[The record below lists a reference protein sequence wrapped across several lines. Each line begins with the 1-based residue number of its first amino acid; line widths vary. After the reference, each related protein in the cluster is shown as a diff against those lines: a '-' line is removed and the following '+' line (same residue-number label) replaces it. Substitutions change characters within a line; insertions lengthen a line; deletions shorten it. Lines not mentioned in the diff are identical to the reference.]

1 MALSKK
7 TGLIAL
13 YLLSSLGA
21 FAPAL
26 AADDEPQKRTI
37 SLSGTG
43 TVKLAPDI
51 VSISTGVESDAAIAK
66 DALAKNTASMTR
78 VIEELKQS
86 GIEPKD
92 IQTTNFS
99 VEPRYDDRDDGKPA
113 KLVGYH
119 VTNSVFIT
127 LRDISKLGE
136 VLDKIVGFGANSIG
150 GIAFGVADREG
161 VENEARKLAMADAIA
176 KAKLYA
182 DAASAELGP
191 VVTISE
197 QGGYQPYFEK
207 RAAAPMASAAPVPIE
222 AGTESVSM
230 QVSVTWEL
238 K

>member
-1 MALSKK
+1 MASIQK
-7 TGLIAL
+7 TGLFAL
-13 YLLSSLGA
+13 YLVSSLAA
-21 FAPAL
+21 FTPAL
-26 AADDEPQKRTI
+26 ASDEEPQKRTI
-37 SLSGTG
+37 SLNGTG

-66 DALAKNTASMTR
+66 DALAKNNAAMTK
-78 VIEELKQS
+78 VVEELKQS
-86 GIEPKD
+86 GIEAKD

-99 VEPRYDDRDDGKPA
+99 VEPRYDTRDEDKAP
-113 KLVGYH
+113 KLIGYH
-119 VTNSVFIT
+119 VNNSVFIT

-136 VLDKIVGFGANSIG
+136 VLDKIVSLGANSIG
-150 GIAFGVADREG
+150 GISFGVANREA

-182 DAASAELGP
+182 EAAGAELGE
-191 VVTISE
+191 VMTISE
-197 QGGYQPYFEK
+197 EGGYRPYFEK

>member
-150 GIAFGVADREG
+150 GVAFGVADREG

-182 DAASAELGP
+182 DAAGAELGP
-191 VVTISE
+191 VLTISE

>member
-1 MALSKK
+1 MALSKN
-7 TGLIAL
+7 TQLIAL
-13 YLLSSLGA
+13 YLVSSLAA
-21 FAPAL
+21 FTPAL
-26 AADDEPQKRTI
+26 ASDDGPEKRTI

-43 TVKLAPDI
+43 TVKWAPDI
-51 VSISTGVESDAAIAK
+51 VSISTGVESDAPVAK
-66 DALAKNTASMTR
+66 DALAKNTAAMTR

-127 LRDISKLGE
+127 VRDISKLGE
-136 VLDKIVGFGANSIG
+136 VLDKIVDFGANSIG
-150 GIAFGVADREG
+150 GIAFGVANREG
-161 VENEARKLAMADAIA
+161 IENEARKLAMADAIA
-176 KAKLYA
+176 KAKLFA
-182 DAASAELGP
+182 EAAGAKLGE
-191 VVTISE
+191 VMTISE

-207 RAAAPMASAAPVPIE
+207 RAAAPMAASAPVPIE

>member
-1 MALSKK
+1 MAPIRK
-7 TGLIAL
+7 TGLFAL
-13 YLLSSLGA
+13 YLISSLA
-21 FAPAL
+21 ALTPAL
-26 AADDEPQKRTI
+26 ASDDEAPKRTI
-37 SLSGTG
+37 SLNGTG

-51 VSISTGVESDAAIAK
+51 VTISTGVESEAVVAK
-66 DALAKNTASMTR
+66 DALAKNTASMTK

-86 GIEPKD
+86 GIEARD

-99 VEPRYDDRDDGKPA
+99 VEPRYDIRDEDKAP

-127 LRDISKLGE
+127 VRDITKLGE
-136 VLDKIVGFGANSIG
+136 VLDKIVSLGANSIG
-150 GIAFGVADREG
+150 GISFGVANREA

-176 KAKLYA
+176 KAKLFA
-182 DAASAELGP
+182 EAAGAKLGE
-191 VVTISE
+191 VMTISE

-207 RAAAPMASAAPVPIE
+207 RAAAPMAAAAPVPIE